1 MDEHRV
7 IERVLAALER
17 KLERDSRVDGSFV
30 GQALDFFRNFA
41 DGCHHHKE
49 EDELFPVLESAGMPS
64 AGGPIGCMLHEHDE
78 GRRLVGRIAEHLD
91 AAAQGDPRADGV
103 VRAAATDYIRLLR
116 FHIEK
121 EDTILFRLADQI
133 LGEQVRG
140 LMLAAFERR
149 ERETGDAGKHQRYLQ
164 LADSLYRQAFDEG

>member
-7 IERVLAALER
+7 IERVLSALER
-17 KLERDSRVDGSFV
+17 KLECDPRVDSGFV
-30 GQALDFFRNFA
+30 GQALDFLRNFA

-49 EDELFPVLESAGMPS
+49 EDELFPVLETAGVD
-64 AGGPIGCMLHEHDE
+64 GPIACMLHEHDQ
-78 GRRLVGRIAEHLD
+78 GRRLVSRIAEHLE
-91 AAAQGDPRADGV
+91 AAGEGVPQAEAV

-133 LGEQVRG
+133 LGEQAQG

-149 ERETGDAGKHQRYLQ
+149 ERETGDAGRHQRYLQ
-164 LADSLYRQAFDEG
+164 LADSLYRQAFDEN